1 MLNSTLWWCQLQYVN
16 ATSPFSGLFGVPTW
30 LPLVDFYVLDPD
42 NGDDEY
48 SNGDVLHLN
57 FDMDTNRPA
66 CGGGA
71 SNASGA
77 SGGGKALV
85 DRLFLS
91 LGADYEGEW
100 ATRHASITV
109 IDATGASV
117 RSPARDGRPSS
128 RPTCATRAATR
139 SPATTRRRAARRVR
153 SCPSDGRS
161 LHGGRRGERVEL
173 HRRRHDGLHLDMA
186 TNRAPPSRAHPPPRA
201 ASRRWR
207 RRARPVGCA
216 ARRRGRQGLRRLA
229 LWVLGD
235 AGHRLLGA

>member
-1 MLNSTLWWCQLQYVN
+1 M
-16 ATSPFSGLFGVPTW
+16 PTY
-30 LPLVDFYVLDPD
+30 PTLVDFYVLDPD

-85 DRLFLS
+85 DCLFDFSHS

-100 ATRHASITV
+100 ATAARFAITV

-117 RSPARDGRPSS
+117 SVTSP
-128 RPTCATRAATR
+128 ATRATVVSTDVRNARGDALTGHNSSAT
-139 SPATTRRRAARRVR
+139 
-153 SCPSDGRS
+153 
-161 LHGGRRGERVEL
+161 LRGEFGLIKPAVDRFTVVVAANASNYT
-173 HRRRHDGLHLDMA
+173 DGD
-186 TNRAPPSRAHPPPRA
+186 TWSSTSTWQPTSAPPSRARPPPPRD
-201 ASRRWR
+201 ASRR
-207 RRARPVGCA
+207 RAPTRST
-216 ARRRGRQGLRRLA
+216 RQACRAPPRA
-229 LWVLGD
+229 TSCS
-235 AGHRLLGA
+235 